1 MTEAGTDITSLR
13 PGRDPRVVP
22 PCCAVMRNDGG
33 LRQVLLLAGLEQLL
47 LSPTKARALALDLN
61 TAAELAEN
69 GPAPDL
75 LGDLLPPL
83 FHHPV

>member
-1 MTEAGTDITSLR
+1 MADGADITSLR
-13 PGRDPRVVP
+13 LSDLGRDRNPVGIGVRVSP
-22 PCCAVMRNDGG
+22 PCCAVMRSDGA

-47 LSPTKARALALDLN
+47 LSPAKARALALDLN

-75 LGDLLPPL
+75 LPS
-83 FHHPV
+83 